1 MAHLNFAYSSATTR
15 TIKEIQFG
23 VFSPKETERLAVTE
37 IVYPEYTYVVI
48 LCRFSCEIKTN
59 TRA

>member
-37 IVYPEYTYVVI
+37 IVYSEYTYVVQN
-48 LCRFSCEIKTN
+48 CRLFLDLKD
-59 TRA
+59 